1 MMLFSFARS
10 VTNRLADGGLSDSS
24 LIKIKYLSTNS
35 QNYGRRLRGFCL
47 FRVFSGHMMNIRVHS
62 CPFVVL
68 FQISLLTRMEQNF
81 APHIEQKCSPLRL
94 PCNGVGEFR
103 SLMAS

>member
-1 MMLFSFARS
+1 MQATVENCLVTAKGRASFS
-10 VTNRLADGGLSDSS
+10 VIPKT
-24 LIKIKYLSTNS
+24 LIC
-35 QNYGRRLRGFCL
+35 LRQTPFQ
-47 FRVFSGHMMNIRVHS
+47 IYS
-62 CPFVVL
+62 CPFVVT

-81 APHIEQKCSPLRL
+81 APHMEQKCSPLRL